1 MGKEIGAAGEGV
13 GASEEFSRDVDH
25 SEVEV
30 GEVNEPAC
38 SLAIEVLGGMEVGEV
53 FMVSE
58 DLDWER
64 GSVEVVSPRFQGA
77 DNSEEISVIDVVVS
91 FCWGE

>member
-1 MGKEIGAAGEGV
+1 MGKEIRAAGEGV
-13 GASEEFSRDVDH
+13 GASEEFSRDMDH

-30 GEVNEPAC
+30 GKVNEPVC
-38 SLAIEVLGGMEVGEV
+38 LLAIEVLGGMEVGEV

-64 GSVEVVSPRFQGA
+64 GSMEVVSPRFQGA
-77 DNSEEISVIDVVVS
+77 DNGEEISVIDVVVS